1 MILIRQKNQSPYVN
15 EKMPKHP
22 EDINKNRGRLTSGG
36 DKKKDYIGNASEK
49 KSNSSEPEIK
59 ENMI

>member
-1 MILIRQKNQSPYVN
+1 
-15 EKMPKHP
+15 MPKHP